1 MASNNINSA
10 LVDHIAQLCNDYK
23 TGRAGAREG
32 LIESCT
38 KLLPQLMT
46 PEETMVMTT
55 WAQPTHKAA
64 IRLGVEMH
72 LFEALAADNGS
83 PKSSSTIADSMT
95 PPAEHA
101 LVARV
106 LRHLATMGSVLETGP
121 DTFAPTP
128 YALALTKENYRES
141 IEFVEDDWQPLHQ
154 ASPEFFRQNG
164 FKSPTLV
171 DSPFQLAYDCKGQH
185 LFEFL
190 GTTAPQRGKPLM
202 GKKFGS
208 IMQVW
213 STGRPKW
220 FREDYYPVRE
230 RLIAGAKP
238 NAPFFVDV
246 GGNMGYDVTL
256 LKAAFGNE
264 MKGDLIVQDRPE
276 IVALAEKSLE
286 PGITAMAHDFLTEQP
301 VKGTTPELYLPNNF
315 IADRRQV
322 HGHTTSTP
330 SSKIGTTQRISTS
343 YAPSCQPWRRATR
356 RSSST
361 STLFRTRVHIGSR
374 RRSIGS

>member
-1 MASNNINSA
+1 MASNNVTSA
-10 LVDHIAQLCNDYK
+10 LVDHIAKLCEDYK
-23 TGRAGAREG
+23 IGQAAAREG

-55 WAQPTHKAA
+55 WAQPTHNAA
-64 IRLGVEMH
+64 VRLGVEMH
-72 LFEALAADNGS
+72 LFEALAADGGS
-83 PKSSSTIADSMT
+83 PKSSSTIADSMN

-106 LRHLATMGSVLETGP
+106 LRHMAAMGTVLEPGP
-121 DTFAPTP
+121 DTFAPTS
-128 YALALTKENYRES
+128 YALALAKEIYRES

-154 ASPEFFRQNG
+154 SSPEFFRQNG
-164 FKSPTLV
+164 FKSPTLL

-190 GTTAPQRGKPLM
+190 GKTAPERGRPLM

-238 NAPFFVDV
+238 DAPFFVDV
-246 GGNMGYDVTL
+246 GGNMGYDVKL
-256 LKAAFGNE
+256 LKTAFGDDIR
-264 MKGDLIVQDRPE
+264 GDLILQDRPE
-276 IVALAEKSLE
+276 IVALAEQNLE

-301 VKGTTPELYLPNNF
+301 VKGITSAPYLLNLL
-315 IADRRQV
+315 IANRRQV
-322 HGHTTSTP
+322 HEHTTSTP
-330 SSKIGTTQRISTS
+330 SSRTGTTRLISKS
-343 YAPSCQPWRRATR
+343 YALSFQPWRRATPR
-356 RSSST
+356 FSST
-361 STLFRTRVHIGSR
+361 TTLSRTRMHIGSR
-374 RRSIGS
+374 RLSIGS

>member
-1 MASNNINSA
+1 MAANNVTSA
-10 LVDHIAQLCNDYK
+10 LVDRIAKLCEGYK
-23 TGRAGAREG
+23 TGEAGAREG
-32 LIESCT
+32 LIDSCT

-55 WAQPTHKAA
+55 WAKPTHNAA

-72 LFEALAADNGS
+72 LFEALGADGGS

-95 PPAEHA
+95 PPAEYA

-106 LRHLATMGSVLETGP
+106 LRHMAAMGTVLETGP

-128 YALALTKENYRES
+128 YALALTKEIYRES

-154 ASPEFFRQNG
+154 SSPEFFRQNG
-164 FKSPTLV
+164 FKSPTSMF

-190 GTTAPQRGKPLM
+190 GKTAPQRGKPLM

-208 IMQVW
+208 TMQVW

-230 RLIAGAKP
+230 RLIADAKP
-238 NAPFFVDV
+238 DVPFFVDV
-246 GGNMGYDVTL
+246 GGNMGHDVTL
-256 LKAAFGNE
+256 LKAAFRDDIRG
-264 MKGDLIVQDRPE
+264 LLVVQDRPE
-276 IVALAEKSLE
+276 IVALAEKNLE

-301 VKGTTPELYLPNNF
+301 VKGERLTLNYP
-315 IADRRQV
+315 
-322 HGHTTSTP
+322 
-330 SSKIGTTQRISTS
+330 IS
-343 YAPSCQPWRRATR
+343 
-356 RSSST
+356 
-361 STLFRTRVHIGSR
+361 
-374 RRSIGS
+374 

>member
-1 MASNNINSA
+1 MASNNVTSA
-10 LVDHIAQLCNDYK
+10 LVDHVAKLCEGYK
-23 TGRAGAREG
+23 AGQAGAREG

-55 WAQPTHKAA
+55 WAQPTHSAA

-72 LFEALAADNGS
+72 LFEALAADGGS
-83 PKSSSTIADSMT
+83 PKSSGTIADSMT
-95 PPAEHA
+95 PPAEYA

-106 LRHLATMGSVLETGP
+106 LRHMATMGTVLETGP

-128 YALALTKENYRES
+128 YALALTKEIYRES

-154 ASPEFFRQNG
+154 SSPEFFRQNG
-164 FKSPTLV
+164 FKSPTSIF

-185 LFEFL
+185 LFEFM
-190 GTTAPQRGKPLM
+190 GQVAPQRGKPLM

-230 RLIAGAKP
+230 RLITDAKP
-238 NAPFFVDV
+238 DTPFFVDV
-246 GGNMGYDVTL
+246 GGNMGHDVTL
-256 LKAAFGNE
+256 LKAAFGDDIRGN
-264 MKGDLIVQDRPE
+264 LIFQDRPE
-276 IVALAEKSLE
+276 IVALAEKNVE

-301 VKGTTPELYLPNNF
+301 VKGMTPDP
-315 IADRRQV
+315 
-322 HGHTTSTP
+322 
-330 SSKIGTTQRISTS
+330 
-343 YAPSCQPWRRATR
+343 
-356 RSSST
+356 
-361 STLFRTRVHIGSR
+361 
-374 RRSIGS
+374 